1 MGFLSKWTDKIKRQ
15 QEVNQDFQR
24 KVHIYEEVRKAKVEW
39 ERAYMAFQEAV
50 GEDEIDFAVY
60 TLEAAER
67 RYQIHLKEAK
77 KEEVGWGPLPYGTPY

>member
-1 MGFLSKWTDKIKRQ
+1 MKK
-15 QEVNQDFQR
+15 QR
-24 KVHIYEEVRKAKVEW
+24 AADHDYERKAHIYEEIRLAKAEW

-77 KEEVGWGPLPYGTPY
+77 KESQWGPNYYGMPY

>member
-1 MGFLSKWTDKIKRQ
+1 MAWWTKWVEGAKRQ
-15 QEVNQDFQR
+15 QAADHDFER
-24 KVHIYEEVRKAKVEW
+24 KVRIYEEVRKAKAEW

-77 KEEVGWGPLPYGTPY
+77 RESTLWGPRSYEAHY

>member
-1 MGFLSKWTDKIKRQ
+1 MGILSKWTDKIKRQ
-15 QEVNQDFQR
+15 QEVNSDFQR
-24 KVHIYEEVRKAKVEW
+24 KVQIYEEVCKAKAEW

-77 KEEVGWGPLPYGTPY
+77 KEEVSWGPLPYGNPY